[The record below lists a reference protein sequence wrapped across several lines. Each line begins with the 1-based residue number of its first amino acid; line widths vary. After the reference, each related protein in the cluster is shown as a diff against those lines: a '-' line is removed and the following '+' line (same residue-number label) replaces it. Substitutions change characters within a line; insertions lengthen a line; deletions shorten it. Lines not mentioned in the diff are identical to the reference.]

1 MKCVAN
7 WSCKTHVTL
16 FFVAQL
22 EEICCRKLWSIQL
35 FLHLK
40 FFVQL
45 VEVFVTGPL
54 TGTRRK
60 DFINVMYS
68 SCDTCLLL
76 SSKYRSCSGPYH
88 LEALVSDK
96 ILFPS
101 TGTHKID
108 LILLCPKAPASFAF
122 NEVFTYP
129 SSRLCCLLTGDDKMQ
144 LTSCQIRFV
153 SIGNVFPFCSKW
165 KYFWVLS
172 KRYDNIQLK

>member
-1 MKCVAN
+1 MVQ
-7 WSCKTHVTL
+7 
-16 FFVAQL
+16 F
-22 EEICCRKLWSIQL
+22 EEICCRKLRSIQL

-129 SSRLCCLLTGDDKMQ
+129 SSRFCCVLTGDDKMQ

-153 SIGNVFPFCSKW
+153 SIGNVFPFCSK
-165 KYFWVLS
+165 
-172 KRYDNIQLK
+172 